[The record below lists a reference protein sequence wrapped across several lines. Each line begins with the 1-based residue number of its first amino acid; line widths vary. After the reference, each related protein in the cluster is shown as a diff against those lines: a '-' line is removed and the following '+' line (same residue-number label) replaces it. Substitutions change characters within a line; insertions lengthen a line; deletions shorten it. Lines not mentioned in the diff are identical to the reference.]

1 MKATARR
8 RRPSRS
14 PIPYRNISR
23 RLRSNQSHRRR
34 VRRSKA
40 APWYAQCRRVW
51 RRAVKRKSR
60 LLPARNRRAHG
71 KTASCPVARAAR
83 VIQSGPAATPPVRL
97 MNARQQPRCRRRS
110 CSRSKQRTKA
120 WPRLAMRCTIEVKNL
135 GHGAVEGVRVV
146 DQLPAGFRYIEGSA
160 LMNHTP
166 MTEPEGKP
174 GPQLRFQLPPIPAQ
188 AAVRYSYRVRI
199 GVGAQQGDGTNRAQA
214 RPPYGEPSNET
225 SAQVKVRG
233 GVFTEEA
240 CVVGKVFVDC
250 NHNHIQD
257 AEELGIPGV
266 RLYLEDGAY
275 FITDAEGKYSYCGL
289 SAKSHVIKIDPITL
303 PRGSRLT
310 TTSNRNLGDANSLFL
325 DVKKGE

>member
-120 WPRLAMRCTIEVKNL
+120 WPRL
-135 GHGAVEGVRVV
+135 
-146 DQLPAGFRYIEGSA
+146 PAGFRYIEGSA

-257 AEELGIPGV
+257 AEELSIPGV

-325 DVKKGE
+325 DVKKGELIR